1 MIKENIEPT
10 IESLRKQGYKV
21 RVMHGFVEQD
31 EFYYDIAYHKTT
43 INLRDLNGME
53 WYGVAKCSKKDQ
65 YNRKLGNK
73 IALRRAVKNMNS
85 HYLSESITKASTF
98 HQPV

>member
-1 MIKENIEPT
+1 MNNQEEQT

-21 RVMHGFVEQD
+21 KVMHRFVEQD
-31 EFYYDIAYHKTT
+31 EFYYDIAHHKTT

-53 WYGVAKCSKKDQ
+53 WYGVAKCSKKDH

-73 IALRRAVKNMNS
+73 IALQRALKAMNS
-85 HYLSESITKASTF
+85 YYLSQTIDNASTF
-98 HQPV
+98 HQPI

>member
-1 MIKENIEPT
+1 MIKDNIEPT

-21 RVMHGFVEQD
+21 KVMHGFVEPD

-65 YNRKLGNK
+65 YNRKLGNM

-85 HYLSESITKASTF
+85 HYLSESIRDASTF
-98 HQPV
+98 HQPI